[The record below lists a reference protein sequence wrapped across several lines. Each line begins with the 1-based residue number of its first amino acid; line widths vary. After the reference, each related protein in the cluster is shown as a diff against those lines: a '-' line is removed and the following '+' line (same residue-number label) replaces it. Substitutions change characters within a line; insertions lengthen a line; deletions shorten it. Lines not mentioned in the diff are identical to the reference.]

1 MKRLFA
7 AACALSAILALA
19 APVSAETVKIYA
31 QGVVSVGQ
39 DLTGLFGT
47 VGENFSNDPFTFT
60 ATFNLA
66 HAGYDNF
73 GNRSD
78 IYGGA
83 AYSYLPVDPPSLGGG
98 TLTIDGKTQTL
109 QGSWNTLL
117 LSTVGPYS
125 EDVQNVQDYVNDG
138 VTYLNNAVTLAEW
151 PGFGLFAPPP
161 GYAPPSGNLCLVDTC
176 GSGFAFNESVNGTTV
191 YAAYGN
197 LAPSIVTIT
206 VIGVPEP
213 MTWAMLIV
221 GVAMI
226 GFAARRRHRSV
237 ALAS

>member
-1 MKRLFA
+1 MKRLLA
-7 AACALSAILALA
+7 CACALSALMAIA
-19 APVSAETVKIYA
+19 APASAETVRISA
-31 QGVVSVGQ
+31 SGVVSFGQ

-47 VGENFSNDPFTFT
+47 VGETLSNDPFSFS

-109 QGSWNTLL
+109 QGSWNTWLNASL
-117 LSTVGPYS
+117 GPYS
-125 EDVQNVQDYVNDG
+125 SDSQVVQDYVNDG
-138 VTYLNNAVTLAEW
+138 VTYLNNAVNIVEW
-151 PGFGLFAPPP
+151 PGFGLFAAPP
-161 GYAPPSGNLCLVDTC
+161 GYVPASGNLCLVDTC
-176 GSGFAFNESVNGTTV
+176 GGGFAFNESVNGNTV

-213 MTWAMLIV
+213 VTWALMIL
-221 GVAMI
+221 GVAMV
-226 GFAARRRHRSV
+226 GFAVRRRREGLTV
-237 ALAS
+237 AA